1 MPDEPRPGPVEVV
14 SSHGKRPSLWWQLR
28 HDKVGVIGLVIT
40 TTTLLAAL
48 LGPLVAPH
56 DPTAF
61 NAVHALEG
69 PSRMFLLGTDKF
81 GRDLLSR
88 ALFGARTSLQVSLIV
103 VVVAGVIGVS
113 VGLIAGY
120 FRGVS
125 DAVLMRIVDVVFAFP
140 TILLALVVVAVL
152 GTELIFL
159 ILALV
164 IVYIPAFA
172 RVTRAAALSVSEEPY
187 VEAARVIGVPP
198 VRILLRYVFP
208 NIVAPIA
215 VQFTVSLAYAI
226 LIESTL
232 SYLGLGVQPPV
243 PSWGSMLAY
252 GKLQIESSPWP
263 SIVPGFCI
271 MLTVLGFN
279 LLGDALRD
287 ALDPKLRSRGI
298 RKAA

>member
-1 MPDEPRPGPVEVV
+1 MPDEPRSDPIEVV
-14 SSHGKRPSLWWQLR
+14 SSQQRRPSLWWQLR

-40 TTTLLAAL
+40 TVSLLAAV

-61 NAVHALEG
+61 NAGHALEG
-69 PSRMFLLGTDKF
+69 PSRMFLLGTDEF
-81 GRDLLSR
+81 GRDLFSR

-103 VVVAGVIGVS
+103 VLVAGFIGVS
-113 VGLIAGY
+113 IGLIAGY

-172 RVTRAAALSVSEEPY
+172 RVTRAAALTVSEEPY

-198 VRILLRYVFP
+198 FRILLRYVFP

-263 SIVPGFCI
+263 SIVPGVWI

-298 RKAA
+298 RRAA